1 MWEKTTA
8 HHGTLPGS
16 RGLFAKH
23 GPFGLCALIT
33 LAVIGATLAGRLPL
47 MLVALVGIAAAVWI
61 ARRPQRGVLLAVALL
76 PLDGLRLPLGIDGQV
91 ASWKEGLAVFTAIC
105 AFFSIQRVARRAKP
119 DWFWW
124 LVAFVVLSVTW
135 FGIHQ
140 SKAAFWGLKL
150 NFVYLALA
158 YAAWRCP
165 LDKRD
170 RDRFVSILMGLGVL
184 TAAYGVAQQ
193 LIGHERLNQLGY
205 AYNSVLRFNG
215 GFLRSISTFAL
226 PFSFGFFL
234 MMVIVICVPVALA
247 DLTRLRNRLFLLATP
262 LLVAGLV
269 TSIVRTAMLGLI
281 VGLLYIGIRR
291 FHSVIAV
298 LVPLGLVAI
307 FFIPGSSA
315 TSALSSDST
324 KARSANWTENI
335 DGVLDHPLGIGVGET
350 GAAKARSYGQSVQ
363 EQAAAFGIDLS
374 QPDSDVYTP
383 ILGANGVYQ
392 PDNYYFKTVVE
403 LGVIGLWFLIRILFG
418 AVRESRRLER
428 VKDKRDSALGIGITA
443 YLAATIFSMFFAT
456 YLELFPMDAYFWLL
470 LGITAATVREHRSGD
485 DHDVSVAPSVAAG
498 AAR

>member
-1 MWEKTTA
+1 
-8 HHGTLPGS
+8 
-16 RGLFAKH
+16 
-23 GPFGLCALIT
+23 
-33 LAVIGATLAGRLPL
+33 VIGATLAGRAPELL
-47 MLVALVGIAAAVWI
+47 IAVVGIAMAVWI
-61 ARRPQRGVLLAVALL
+61 AVRPQRGLLLATALV
-76 PLDGLRLPLGIDGQV
+76 PLDGLRLPLGIGGAV
-91 ASWKEGLAVFTAIC
+91 ASWKEGLAVFTAVC
-105 AFFSIQRVARRAKP
+105 ALFSIQRVARRVRP
-119 DWFWW
+119 DWYWW
-124 LVAFVVLSVTW
+124 LVAFVTLSVLW
-135 FGIHQ
+135 FGLHQ
-140 SKAAFWGLKL
+140 SKAAFWGVKL

-158 YAAWRCP
+158 FAAWRCP
-165 LDKRD
+165 LNARD

-193 LIGHERLNQLGY
+193 IIGHVRLNQLGY
-205 AYNSVLRFNG
+205 EYNSVLRFNG

-234 MMVIVICVPVALA
+234 MMVILICLPVALA
-247 DLTRLRNRLFLLATP
+247 DLSRLRNRLFLFTTP

-269 TSIVRTAMLGLI
+269 TSIVRTAMLGLL

-291 FHSVIAV
+291 FHSVFAV
-298 LVPLGLVAI
+298 LAPLGLVAL

-335 DGVLDHPLGIGVGET
+335 DGVLAHPWGIGVGET
-350 GAAKARSYGQSVQ
+350 GAAKARAYGQSVE
-363 EQAAAFGIDLS
+363 EQAAAFGIDLT

-403 LGVIGLWFLIRILFG
+403 LGVIGLWFLIRILIG

-428 VKDKRDSALGIGITA
+428 VKNGPDAALGIGITA
-443 YLAATIFSMFFAT
+443 YLAAAIFSMFFAT

-470 LGITAATVREHRSGD
+470 LGITAATAREHRGGSD
-485 DHDVSVAPSVAAG
+485 TDVSGEPAVAAG